1 MIGYFGEE
9 KSPEKPSKYL
19 YNNCNYNTMSN
30 KDFDIH
36 KLTLK
41 HKNRENGEEWRKKVA
56 ENPPY
61 NFIIIIENL
70 SKNH

>member
-1 MIGYFGEE
+1 
-9 KSPEKPSKYL
+9 
-19 YNNCNYNTMSN
+19 MSN